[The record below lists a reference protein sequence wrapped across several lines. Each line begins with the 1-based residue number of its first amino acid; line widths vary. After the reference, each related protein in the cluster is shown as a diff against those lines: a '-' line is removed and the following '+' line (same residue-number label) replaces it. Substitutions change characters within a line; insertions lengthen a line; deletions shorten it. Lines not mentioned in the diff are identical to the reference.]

1 MVRDLG
7 RMVKDL
13 GDRCEGAGNQIKVEL
28 GAPIVEFKI
37 SKLLMHLHDL
47 GHPAAALG
55 TIFRENC
62 TGHEDEPAAG
72 ILRVELGRD
81 WVLLWACRAC
91 RACRVCVGREGEVEA
106 GIRVCRVPA

>member
-28 GAPIVEFKI
+28 VVPIVEFKI
-37 SKLLMHLHDL
+37 SKPLMHLHDL

-55 TIFRENC
+55 TLSRVNC
-62 TGHEDEPAAG
+62 MRHEDEPAGG
-72 ILRVELGRD
+72 ILRVELGPDRD
-81 WVLLWACRAC
+81 LL
-91 RACRVCVGREGEVEA
+91 EQ
-106 GIRVCRVPA
+106 